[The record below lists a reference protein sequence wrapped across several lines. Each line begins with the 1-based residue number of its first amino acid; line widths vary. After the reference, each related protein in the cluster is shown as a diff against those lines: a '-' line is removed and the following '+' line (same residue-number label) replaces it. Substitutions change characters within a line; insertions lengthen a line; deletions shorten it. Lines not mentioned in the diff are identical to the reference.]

1 MEPYISLGSAVQYL
15 RGTGMNDMKKIKK
28 QELYSIPNCMG
39 YFRILLI
46 PLFCFLY
53 LNAEDRGDYYLAAG
67 VILVSY
73 ITDFLDGQVARRFH
87 MITEFGKLL
96 DPVADKLTHG
106 AIALCLAFRY
116 EAMRYLFV
124 LMVLKE
130 GFMAVMGVINLRHG
144 RKLDGA
150 KWFGKFCTGALF
162 ILLFLLVLWP
172 GIPLALANGLI
183 GVVTVIMFLTLCLY
197 IPEFRKMIRSWDRE
211 QVVKK

>member
-1 MEPYISLGSAVQYL
+1 MQYL
-15 RGTGMNDMKKIKK
+15 ERIGMKHMIKIKK
-28 QELYSIPNCMG
+28 EELYSIPNCMG

-53 LNAEDRGDYYLAAG
+53 LHGDEQKDYYLAAG

-124 LMVLKE
+124 LMVIKE
-130 GFMAVMGVINLRHG
+130 GFMAVMGLINLRHG

-162 ILLFLLVLWP
+162 ILLFLLVAWP
-172 GIPLALANGLI
+172 EIPLSWANGLI
-183 GVVTVIMFLTLCLY
+183 GGVTVIMILTLCLY
-197 IPEFRKMIRSWDRE
+197 IPEFWKMIRSWDRRKAE
-211 QVVKK
+211 EK

>member
-1 MEPYISLGSAVQYL
+1 
-15 RGTGMNDMKKIKK
+15 MKKIKK

-53 LNAEDRGDYYLAAG
+53 LNAKDRSDYYLAAG

-87 MITEFGKLL
+87 MITEFGKFL

-106 AIALCLAFRY
+106 AIALFLSCRY
-116 EAMRYLFV
+116 VARRYRFAL
-124 LMVLKE
+124 LVLKE
-130 GFMAVMGVINLRHG
+130 GFRAGMGLITLRHG

-162 ILLFLLVLWP
+162 ILLFLLVVWP
-172 GIPLALANGLI
+172 EIPLAWANGLTA
-183 GVVTVIMFLTLCLY
+183 VVTVIMFLTLCLY
-197 IPEFRKMIRSWDRE
+197 IPEFRRMIRSWDRK
-211 QVVKK
+211 QVMKK

>member
-1 MEPYISLGSAVQYL
+1 
-15 RGTGMNDMKKIKK
+15 MKKIKK

-87 MITEFGKLL
+87 MITEFGKRSEEHT
-96 DPVADKLTHG
+96 DKLTHG

-116 EAMRYLFV
+116 EAMRYLFA
-124 LMVLKE
+124 LMVIKE
-130 GFMAVMGVINLRHG
+130 GFMAVMGLINLRHG

-162 ILLFLLVLWP
+162 ILLFLLVVCP
-172 GIPLALANGLI
+172 EIPLAWANGLTA
-183 GVVTVIMFLTLCLY
+183 VVTVIMFLTLCLY
-197 IPEFRKMIRSWDRE
+197 IPEFRRMIRSWDRK
-211 QVVKK
+211 QVMKK

>member
-15 RGTGMNDMKKIKK
+15 RGTGMNDMKKIKI

>member
-1 MEPYISLGSAVQYL
+1 
-15 RGTGMNDMKKIKK
+15 MKHLKK
-28 QELYSIPNCMG
+28 HELYSIPNCMG

-53 LNAEDRGDYYLAAG
+53 LNAKDRSDYYLAAG

-73 ITDFLDGQVARRFH
+73 ITDLLDGQVARRFH
-87 MITEFGKLL
+87 MITEFGKFL

-116 EAMRYLFV
+116 ETMRYLFA
-124 LMVLKE
+124 LMVIKE
-130 GFMAVMGVINLRHG
+130 GFMAVMGLINLRHG

-162 ILLFLLVLWP
+162 ILLFLLVVWP
-172 GIPLALANGLI
+172 EIPLAWANGLTA
-183 GVVTVIMFLTLCLY
+183 VVTVIMFLTLCLY
-197 IPEFRKMIRSWDRE
+197 IPEFRRMIRSWDRK
-211 QVVKK
+211 QVMKK

>member
-1 MEPYISLGSAVQYL
+1 
-15 RGTGMNDMKKIKK
+15 MKKIKK

-53 LNAEDRGDYYLAAG
+53 LNAKDRSDYYLAAG

-87 MITEFGKLL
+87 MITEFGKFL

-116 EAMRYLFV
+116 ETMRYLFA
-124 LMVLKE
+124 LMVIKE
-130 GFMAVMGVINLRHG
+130 GFMAVMGLINLRHG

-162 ILLFLLVLWP
+162 ILLFLLVVRP
-172 GIPLALANGLI
+172 EIPLAWANGLTA
-183 GVVTVIMFLTLCLY
+183 VVTVIMFLTLCLY
-197 IPEFRKMIRSWDRE
+197 IPEFRRMIRSWDRK
-211 QVVKK
+211 QVMKK

>member
-1 MEPYISLGSAVQYL
+1 MI
-15 RGTGMNDMKKIKK
+15 DMKKIKK

-53 LNAEDRGDYYLAAG
+53 LNAKDRSDYYLAAG

-73 ITDFLDGQVARRFH
+73 ITDLLDGQVARRFH
-87 MITEFGKLL
+87 MITEFGKFL

-116 EAMRYLFV
+116 ETMRYLFA
-124 LMVLKE
+124 LMVIKE
-130 GFMAVMGVINLRHG
+130 GFMAVMGLINLRHG

-162 ILLFLLVLWP
+162 ILLFLLVVWP
-172 GIPLALANGLI
+172 EIPLAWANGLTA
-183 GVVTVIMFLTLCLY
+183 VVTVIMFLTLCLY
-197 IPEFRKMIRSWDRE
+197 IPEFRRMIRSWDRK
-211 QVVKK
+211 QVMKK